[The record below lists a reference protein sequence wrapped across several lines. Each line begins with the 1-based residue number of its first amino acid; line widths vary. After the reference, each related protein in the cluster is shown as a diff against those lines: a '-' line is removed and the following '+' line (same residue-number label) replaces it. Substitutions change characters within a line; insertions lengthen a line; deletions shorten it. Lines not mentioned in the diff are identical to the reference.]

1 MKTAV
6 RLLVSLLL
14 AAVLCL
20 AALPGVCAKS
30 AAPEVTAKS
39 AVLYSLTHGSFLY
52 AKDADTRRSPASLTK
67 LMTGLLLYES
77 VPDLSKEQIT
87 VSSRAIRS
95 LDGTGAV
102 LTGVKA
108 GERFVARD
116 LLALALLLSSNEA
129 ANAIAEHLDGSV
141 AAFAEHMNRR
151 AAELGMTNTHFVNA
165 NGLYD
170 TKHYSTAHDLA
181 LLAAAFFSVEELRT
195 LSAAPKYTLPATNKS
210 KARTVTNGNP
220 MLLQNGEKAEAG
232 PYRGAAYYDPAV
244 TGSKTGYLT
253 PAGRCMALCARKG
266 TEQLLCILLKTPTE
280 FSDGAGRSDAG
291 DASALLRYGF
301 TDFSERTLLRAGD
314 ALGNLSADGLSLP
327 VHVKDPFTA
336 LLPAS
341 LTVSDCT
348 LLPRF
353 SLTAPVQKGQVLGQ
367 AMLCADGVEWG
378 TVTLVADADIAPA
391 PSKASSALPSSAA
404 SVSSAPAQDGGIS
417 WWLIPLLALSC
428 AVILGFA
435 ALLLHT
441 ARRRKK

>member
-6 RLLVSLLL
+6 RLLISLLL
-14 AAVLCL
+14 AAVLSL
-20 AALPGVCAKS
+20 TALPGVSAKS

-195 LSAAPKYTLPATNKS
+195 LSAAPKCTLPATNKS
-210 KARTVTNGNP
+210 KARTITNGNP

-232 PYRGAAYYDPAV
+232 PYRGAAYYDPTV
-244 TGSKTGYLT
+244 IGSKTGYLT

-266 TEQLLCILLKTPTE
+266 HEQLLCILLKTPTE

-314 ALGNLSADGLSLP
+314 ALGTLSADGLSLP
-327 VHVKDPFTA
+327 VHAKDPFTA

-341 LTVSDCT
+341 LTFSDCT

-353 SLTAPVQKGQVLGQ
+353 SLTAPVQKGQVLGR
-367 AMLCADGVEWG
+367 AAICADGVEWG
-378 TVTLVADADIAPA
+378 LVTLVADADIAPA
-391 PSKASSALPSSAA
+391 APSKASSALPSAVS
-404 SVSSAPAQDGGIS
+404 SSAPAQDGGRA